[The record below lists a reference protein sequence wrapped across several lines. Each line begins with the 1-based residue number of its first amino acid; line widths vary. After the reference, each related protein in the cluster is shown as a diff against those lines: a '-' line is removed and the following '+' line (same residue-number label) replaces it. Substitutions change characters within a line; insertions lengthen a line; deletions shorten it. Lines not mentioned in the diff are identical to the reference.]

1 MISAAAWLRTPP
13 LLGGRLM
20 FGLLDFV
27 KRQEER
33 GRKSRFAREDE
44 EQSAD
49 ELLQRLGRDEREQ
62 LRPAPIKAVPPRIH
76 IALVVLFF
84 SSFFFF
90 DDSLDVRRAAS
101 EFLPV
106 AIVLRTNDLP
116 KPSHTFQRQKSFSN
130 GEIYFLLPFFT
141 MRFT

>member
-1 MISAAAWLRTPP
+1 MISAAAWLGTP

-62 LRPAPIKAVPPRIH
+62 LRPIAVPPRIH

-141 MRFT
+141 TRFT